1 MTIRSA
7 VALAALSSAL
17 FAATP
22 ASAASYTWTGV
33 IRDFCGG
40 ASGCPQGFAAHP
52 DFQAGISG
60 GVVTGIVQ
68 STLGGDGK
76 PVFQGAA
83 NSFVQNAASF
93 NQWFNDTAGV
103 NQSQNFGILMNDPL
117 NTGIFTY
124 TNNNFFPIDGALLG
138 NQGRNHNFHFTYE
151 LSGLFG
157 YKAGTNQTFSFT
169 GDDDVWVFINNKLAI
184 DLGGVH
190 GAATGSV
197 NLDTIAGTFGLANN
211 QNYNISIFF
220 AERHTTQ
227 SNFSIQTSLEIREVN
242 EIPEPSTYALMLAGL
257 GMLGFMARRRLRD

>member
-1 MTIRSA
+1 MKRSL
-7 VALAALSSAL
+7 VVLAALASAI
-17 FAATP
+17 AAAP
-22 ASAASYTWTGV
+22 ATAASYTWTGT

-40 ASGCPQGFAAHP
+40 SAGCPQGFSAHP
-52 DFQAGISG
+52 DFEAGIG
-60 GVVTGIVQ
+60 GLATGIVQ

-83 NSFVQNAASF
+83 NDNIQDAASF
-93 NQWFNDTAGV
+93 NQWYNTTAGV
-103 NQSQNFGILMNDPL
+103 NQPKSFGILMNDPL

-124 TNNNFFPIDGALLG
+124 SNNSFFPIDGDLLG
-138 NQGRNHNFHFTYE
+138 NQGRSHNYHFTYE

-169 GDDDVWVFINNKLAI
+169 GDDDIWVFINNKLAI

-190 GAATGSV
+190 GALNGSV

-220 AERHTTQ
+220 AERHTSQ
-227 SNFSIQTSLEIREVN
+227 SNFAIATSLEIREVA
-242 EIPEPSTYALMLAGL
+242 EVPEPSTYALMLAGL
-257 GMLGFMARRRLRD
+257 GMLGFMARRRMKG